1 LIKKQTK
8 EMAEATIMKLVTES
22 EGVVYFKVL
31 NEEATAYQVVQICHI
46 KKGITHLKYRNKI
59 HSSIYKSEIGR
70 NYVFVNPPE
79 VNQLRQSLQQKML
92 SDFKLLVDVFDDKFK
107 LL

>member
-1 LIKKQTK
+1 
-8 EMAEATIMKLVTES
+8 MAEPKNIMKLITET
-22 EGVVYFKVL
+22 EGVVYYKVL
-31 NEEATAYQVVQICHI
+31 DEKASAYQVIQICHI
-46 KKGITHLKYRNKI
+46 KNGVTNLKYRNKI
-59 HSSIYKSEIGR
+59 YSSIYKSEIGR

-79 VNQLRQSLQQKML
+79 VNQLRQNLQQKML